1 MFVHSAVP
9 GAVHPTPFPPPF
21 PPGLP
26 TGAPPS
32 PTMENLS
39 KTAAITIEA
48 LKDADNEAL
57 TGAGVD
63 MAGYDSVAF
72 VVGALEGEALNF
84 SIKAQQAAAAN
95 FSDAADL
102 AGTATTFATTIG
114 AKGLAVLDIR
124 QPAERYLRA
133 VVTVPNATAATPTFC
148 IAIRY
153 NARTLPQTN
162 DGELH
167 TTPAEGTA

>member
-1 MFVHSAVP
+1 MD
-9 GAVHPTPFPPPF
+9 
-21 PPGLP
+21 
-26 TGAPPS
+26 
-32 PTMENLS
+32 NLS
-39 KTAAITIEA
+39 KTAVVSIEA

-63 MAGYDSVAF
+63 MAGFDSVMF

-84 SIKAQQAAAAN
+84 SIKAQQAAVSD

-102 AGTATTFATTIG
+102 AGTATAFATTIP
-114 AKGLAVLDIR
+114 AKGLAVLEIR
-124 QPAERYLRA
+124 QPAERYVRA

-148 IAIRY
+148 VAIKY
-153 NARTLPQTN
+153 NGRTLPQSN
-162 DGELH
+162 SGELH

>member
-1 MFVHSAVP
+1 MD
-9 GAVHPTPFPPPF
+9 
-21 PPGLP
+21 
-26 TGAPPS
+26 
-32 PTMENLS
+32 NLS
-39 KTAAITIEA
+39 KTALVTIEA

-63 MAGYDSVAF
+63 MAGFDSVAF

-84 SIKAQQAAAAN
+84 SIKAQSAAVSD

-102 AGTATTFATTIG
+102 TGTATAFSTTVG
-114 AKGLAVLDIR
+114 AKGLAMLEIR
-124 QPAERYLRA
+124 QPAERYVRA

-148 IAIRY
+148 VAIRY
-153 NARTLPQTN
+153 NARTLPQSN
-162 DGELH
+162 SGELH